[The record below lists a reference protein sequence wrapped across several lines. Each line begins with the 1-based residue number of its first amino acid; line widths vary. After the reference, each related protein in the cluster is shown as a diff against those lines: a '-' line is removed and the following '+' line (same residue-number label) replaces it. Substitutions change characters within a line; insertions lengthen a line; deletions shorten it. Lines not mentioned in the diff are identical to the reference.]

1 MGRLLVALFYKAV
14 ADNQREI
21 FFLIAFVLQP
31 LDLFGRDHNRED
43 LTKEKS

>member
-1 MGRLLVALFYKAV
+1 MG
-14 ADNQREI
+14 I
-21 FFLIAFVLQP
+21 VLQP